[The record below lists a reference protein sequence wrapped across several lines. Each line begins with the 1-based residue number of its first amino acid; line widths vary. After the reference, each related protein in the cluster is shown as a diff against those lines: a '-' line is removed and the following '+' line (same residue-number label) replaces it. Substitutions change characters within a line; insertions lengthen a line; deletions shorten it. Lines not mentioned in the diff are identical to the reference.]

1 MNGYLLSASIIAFV
15 VGLVHTVL
23 GEVLIFR
30 KLRQGRLIPT
40 NGGSL
45 LSESNVRILWASWHA
60 LTAFG
65 WAIAFILFWLSKM
78 TLSEAGGTYTVL
90 EHTIAASM
98 LVSAVLVLI
107 GTKGKHPGWIGLS
120 IVSVLVWMGT
130 SV

>member
-1 MNGYLLSASIIAFV
+1 MNGYLLSASILAFI

-30 KLRQGRLIPT
+30 KLRQGRIIPT

-65 WAIAFILFWLSKM
+65 WAIAFLLYWLSQM
-78 TLSEAGGTYTVL
+78 TLADAEGKYTVI
-90 EHTIAASM
+90 EHTLAASM
-98 LVSAVLVLI
+98 LVCAGLVLI
-107 GTKGKHPGWIGLS
+107 GTKGRHPGWLGLS
-120 IVSVLVWMGT
+120 IVSVLVWMGI

>member
-1 MNGYLLSASIIAFV
+1 MNGYFLGASLLAFV

-30 KLRQGRLIPT
+30 KLRHESFIPT
-40 NGGSL
+40 NGGNL
-45 LSESNVRILWASWHA
+45 LRESNVRILWASWHA
-60 LTAFG
+60 LTVFG
-65 WAIAFILFWLSKM
+65 WAIAFLLFWLSQQSLPEGK
-78 TLSEAGGTYTVL
+78 YIVL

-98 LVSAVLVLI
+98 LVCAALVLI

-120 IVSVLVWMGT
+120 IVSVLVWIGT

>member
-1 MNGYLLSASIIAFV
+1 MNGYLLSASILAFV

-30 KLRQGRLIPT
+30 KLRQGKTIPT

-65 WAIAFILFWLSKM
+65 WAMAYILFWLSRQ
-78 TLSEAGGTYTVL
+78 SVSDGQYTVL

-98 LVSAVLVLI
+98 LVCAVLVLI
-107 GTKGKHPGWIGLS
+107 GTKGKHPGWLGLS
-120 IVSVLVWMGT
+120 IVSVLVWIGI